1 MPPLD
6 DLSTLNQ
13 PDSDISV
20 PDEVVSTS
28 VQYVRRPSQ
37 LLAVRRLTKPPSN
50 ELILGTA
57 VEIAA
62 SAEAAGLKVT
72 RQGGRP
78 VIVQMS
84 DDIKYGYN
92 ARKQLCMCAWLSV
105 PNLLR
110 EDYVGVVIE
119 ES

>member
-1 MPPLD
+1 M
-6 DLSTLNQ
+6 
-13 PDSDISV
+13 
-20 PDEVVSTS
+20 
-28 VQYVRRPSQ
+28 
-37 LLAVRRLTKPPSN
+37 
-50 ELILGTA
+50 
-57 VEIAA
+57 
-62 SAEAAGLKVT
+62 
-72 RQGGRP
+72 
-78 VIVQMS
+78 IVQMS